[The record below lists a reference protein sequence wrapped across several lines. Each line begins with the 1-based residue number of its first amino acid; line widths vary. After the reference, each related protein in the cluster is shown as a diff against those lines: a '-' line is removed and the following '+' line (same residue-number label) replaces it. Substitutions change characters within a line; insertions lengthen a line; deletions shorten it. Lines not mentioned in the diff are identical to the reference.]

1 MRQEIAKWFSPLLR
15 HQAIEKLK
23 NAEENGYSNR
33 AYSKDGSEQ

>member
-15 HQAIEKLK
+15 HQAIE